1 MAELPGDFVL
11 VARRTE
17 ADGSLEQLLV
27 TSVVGARP
35 YFVLDAPGGPWH
47 GEDVFQLVADAGIMW
62 EWNLDALR
70 GVAWLGHTIG
80 DQALHP
86 KVKRIP
92 SDSILLYRGGA
103 WLRETQTFWSTVFDG
118 PKIGIE
124 EAVDVFNAV
133 TDELVTEA
141 PLVSLSAGFD
151 SRALLA
157 RMLASGRRPETITM
171 GFPESTD
178 MLVAKDITTAEHLHH
193 FAVQLR
199 PEQYLASGLRIA
211 QLTGGTKTAGNW
223 HTYLYPKDQNPGQ
236 IHLVGS
242 NGEFARSF
250 YLDRGAL
257 SHVARAGRMATGR
270 AYWAARI
277 GRRSRRL
284 ATFLPFLSPGG
295 SKDAIS
301 YSQKVASLGAQGG
314 GDGMQVLDRFYTAQR
329 VRHFI
334 GNGLALY
341 AQHGRPVSPF
351 LDARWI
357 KAVGHLD
364 RTAKLGSNYHRRII
378 ERNAPQLLVYPVGGQ
393 RSMQAQARPGYWREK
408 PNSVSYSAMPA
419 VLRSTACMEILH
431 ESLHLDSFLS
441 PPERQRLCDMG
452 SSEAKEYM
460 LTLHFA
466 GEAVSQAAADSGY
479 R

>member
-1 MAELPGDFVL
+1 ML
-11 VARRTE
+11 VARRTD
-17 ADGSLEQLLV
+17 ADGALEHLLV

-35 YFVLDAPGGPWH
+35 YFVLEAPGGPWH
-47 GEDVFQLVADAGIMW
+47 GEDVFQLVADAGINW

-80 DQALHP
+80 DQTLHP
-86 KVKRIP
+86 RVKRIP
-92 SDSILLYRGGA
+92 SDSILLHRGGA
-103 WLRETQTFWSTVFDG
+103 WLRETQTFWATVFEG
-118 PKIGIE
+118 PTIGTD
-124 EAVDVFNAV
+124 EAVDVFNEV

-171 GFPESTD
+171 GFSDSTD
-178 MLVAKDITTAEHLHH
+178 MVIAKGIATAEHLRHS
-193 FAVQLR
+193 AVQLR
-199 PEQYLASGLRIA
+199 PKHYLTEGLRIA
-211 QLTGGTKTAGNW
+211 QLTGGTKTVGNW
-223 HTYLYPKDQNPGQ
+223 HTYLYPQDQDPRQ

-242 NGEFARSF
+242 NGEFARTF
-250 YLDRGAL
+250 YLDKGAL
-257 SHVARAGRMATGR
+257 SHVALVGRRATGR

-277 GRRSRRL
+277 SRRSRRM

-295 SKDAIS
+295 LKDAIN
-301 YSQKVASLGAQGG
+301 YSQEVAALGSEGG
-314 GDGMQVLDRFYTAQR
+314 GDGMQVLDRFYAAQR

-357 KAVGHLD
+357 KAVGQLD

-378 ERNAPQLLVYPVGGQ
+378 ERNAPELLAHHVGGQ
-393 RSMQAQARPGYWREK
+393 GSMQVRARPGYWREK
-408 PNSVSYSAMPA
+408 STSVSYSAMPA
-419 VLRSTACMEILH
+419 VLKSAACMEILH
-431 ESLHLDSFLS
+431 DSSHLDSFLS
-441 PPERQRLCDMG
+441 RPERQRLCDMG
-452 SSEAKEYM
+452 SSEAMEYM

-466 GEAVSQAAADSGY
+466 GEAVSQASTHS
-479 R
+479 RNR